1 MCGLSLRHGR
11 FPCCCR
17 FPANTLTSVISR
29 ASNPWLAAAAAVIGT
44 LAITATV
51 GLGPVSVAGLHTSS
65 PTTTHAAAPSE
76 RAVQTHFR
84 LNSSPHHMISPNS
97 DNYAARTDQYSP
109 LLLFLAATGYR
120 PSQYRD
126 FLATARDSGYHVLA
140 LDYWNKGASVARTCG
155 MNAACYTH
163 VQRNRLDGSDP
174 SPVSSV
180 NPANSIVARLLDSL
194 RHLQSADVAGRWQ
207 QYLPGGRIDWANIV
221 VAGHSQGGGE
231 AAYISHIHAVRG
243 VLMFSSPVDSDH
255 GVNASWMSSP
265 GATPASRMY
274 GFDSSGDVFG
284 ARILASWNALGM
296 GAFGAVANVG
306 TAIPAGSH
314 ELVSH
319 RDLGTPAEAHVR
331 NITDSVPLV
340 NGQPMFSAVW
350 KWMLQQPYRENP
362 KDTGP
367 GVPAS

>member
-1 MCGLSLRHGR
+1 M
-11 FPCCCR
+11 
-17 FPANTLTSVISR
+17 ISR
-29 ASNPWLAAAAAVIGT
+29 ASTPWRAVAAAVIGA
-44 LAITATV
+44 LAITATAV
-51 GLGPVSVAGLHTSS
+51 LGPVPVGARQTPS
-65 PTTTHAAAPSE
+65 PSATQAAAPSE
-76 RAVQTHFR
+76 RTMQAHFR
-84 LNSSPHHMISPNS
+84 LNSSPHRTISPNA
-97 DNYAARTDQYSP
+97 DNYAARTDQNSP

-140 LDYWNKGASVARTCG
+140 LDYWNNGASVARTCG
-155 MNAACYTH
+155 MNAACYTQ
-163 VQRNRLDGSDP
+163 VQRNRLDGSAP

-180 NPANSIVARLLDSL
+180 NPANSIVARLLESL
-194 RHLQSADVAGRWQ
+194 RHLQRVDVAGRWQ

-231 AAYISHIHAVRG
+231 AAYISHLHAVRG

-274 GFDSSGDVFG
+274 GFDNSGDLFG

-306 TAIPAGSH
+306 TTIPAGSH

-319 RDLGTPAEAHVR
+319 LDLGTPVDAHVR
-331 NITDSVPLV
+331 NITDGVPLV
-340 NGQPMFSAVW
+340 DGRPVFSSVW
-350 KWMLQQPYRENP
+350 KWMLMQPYLENP
-362 KDTGP
+362 KDTRS
-367 GVPAS
+367 GVSDS